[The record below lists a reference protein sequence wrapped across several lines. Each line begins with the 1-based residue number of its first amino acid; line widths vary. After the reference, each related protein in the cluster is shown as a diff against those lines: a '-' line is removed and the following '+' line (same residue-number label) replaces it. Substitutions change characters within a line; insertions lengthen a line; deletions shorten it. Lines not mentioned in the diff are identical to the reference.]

1 MGLNLAAFVI
11 SCLVMVTGTAFLARS
26 DFIAGDTE
34 KGTDEDETLVSEKS
48 RFYCELQADP
58 SQGGEVWSVV
68 YRHEKG
74 RKPWLRM
81 VQEMGGGWD
90 TQKRCN
96 KIAENLNLYR
106 EDGLKEFTYRTD
118 PNTPKQYVICA
129 KTKISGNNCPQ
140 VLTLMPDDDP
150 YQALRNVAGALVPGS
165 LPTYQCNDPNNC
177 PPIEDFSISVE
188 DQPVSYTHLTLPTI
202 LLV

>member
-188 DQPVSYTHLTLPTI
+188 DQL
-202 LLV
+202 